1 MFPHEIVKTNQFNPI
16 INGTPKINGP
26 KLLPYSYE
34 PNNIPEFTPIISHIK
49 LMKIIK
55 SVTESC
61 FNENSTLKN
70 NTIKNVNNNEIG
82 ERDKKK
88 LKST

>member
-16 INGTPKINGP
+16 TNGTPKNNGA

-49 LMKIIK
+49 LMKMIK
-55 SVTESC
+55 SAIESC
-61 FNENSTLKN
+61 FNENSTL
-70 NTIKNVNNNEIG
+70 
-82 ERDKKK
+82 
-88 LKST
+88 